1 MEDIQRAAAPLSPLK
16 PFGNTEP
23 GTRSDMFGLEQRGV
37 KGSMEAGGSGNFKP
51 GTGTGYVAFKKG
63 DYANALSRSDTD
75 LLMLLLETYGGWSEP
90 VVRGSAG

>member
-1 MEDIQRAAAPLSPLK
+1 MS
-16 PFGNTEP
+16 
-23 GTRSDMFGLEQRGV
+23 GLEQRSV
-37 KGSMEAGGSGNFKP
+37 KGSVEAGRGVDTSGNFKP
-51 GTGTGYVAFKKG
+51 GTGTGYVAFKKA